1 MTYAQ
6 QAFDFL
12 QEKGY
17 ITHKNIQ
24 KITGCNCCYSV
35 LRNLR
40 KILDFQGIELHT
52 EQKRNPRTKRPYTRY
67 FIEVA

>member
-6 QAFDFL
+6 QAFEFL
-12 QEKGY
+12 QEKKF
-17 ITHKNIQ
+17 ITHKHIQ
-24 KITGCNCCYSV
+24 RITGCNCCYSV

-40 KILDFQGIELHT
+40 KILDFQGIELHE